1 MDLESQAQIRKLVES
16 QGKTDLIVMLGA
28 SDIEGA
34 EIAAETLTTGDPS
47 FAGPLAGVSLG
58 LPIYHILEPD
68 VRDAV
73 PDDVYEK
80 EAGIVSM
87 IVDTDEVAQK
97 FRAIRESAG
106 RG

>member
-87 IVDTDEVAQK
+87 IVDTDEVARK

-106 RG
+106 RA